1 MDAIAKDIVNNDSS
15 LPKVSKVSLRPRFE
29 GSNICSWI
37 GFKHVM
43 YLVEEGVLDYF
54 RQANLV
60 PCHLFEDNGLCLE
73 IVDSA
78 ARILHALHMDDLA
91 EVEVMPAARPDPNGL
106 RFNVN
111 IYIQRKSERLK
122 AVVAKVV
129 VVFKLDDSPV
139 TRGVA
144 PKPLPQLAPYTV
156 ERISRAPSRQDLAKT
171 DFSIERGVTN
181 PEDDVVRQLKSG
193 GSNVFVW
200 KWHIPYFYCHFTE
213 RMQHSGYLRLMEE
226 VEDLFLADR
235 GISIRHMLHDKKW
248 IPVVP
253 QARVEILEEAY
264 MEEKIYTV
272 YTLEEIYREY
282 TYTHRMDCYV
292 VRDGRLIHT
301 ATGSITHGYAVIN
314 SRHDWSLVEI
324 DAESLAAIK
333 NERA

>member
-1 MDAIAKDIVNNDSS
+1 MNEIVKDIETQVSN
-15 LPKVSKVSLRPRFE
+15 LPKSTMVALRPRFE

-60 PCHLFEDNGLCLE
+60 PCRLFEEHGLCLE
-73 IVDSA
+73 IVDSG

-91 EVEVMPAARPDPNGL
+91 EIEVMPAARPDPTGL
-106 RFNVN
+106 RLNVN
-111 IYIQRKSERLK
+111 VYLQRKGQRVK

-139 TRGVA
+139 TNSVA
-144 PKPLPQLAPYTV
+144 PKPLSQLAAYTV
-156 ERISRAPSRQDLAKT
+156 ERISRASSRQDLAKT
-171 DFSIERGVTN
+171 DFAVERGVTN
-181 PEDDVVRQLKSG
+181 PEDDVVRQLNASAA
-193 GSNVFVW
+193 NVFVW

-235 GISIRHMLHDKKW
+235 GISIRQMLHEKKW

-272 YTLEEIYREY
+272 YTLENVYREY

-292 VRDGRLIHT
+292 VRDGRVIHT

-314 SRHDWSLVEI
+314 SRQDWSLVEI
-324 DAESLAAIK
+324 DADSLAAI
-333 NERA
+333 NNVRS